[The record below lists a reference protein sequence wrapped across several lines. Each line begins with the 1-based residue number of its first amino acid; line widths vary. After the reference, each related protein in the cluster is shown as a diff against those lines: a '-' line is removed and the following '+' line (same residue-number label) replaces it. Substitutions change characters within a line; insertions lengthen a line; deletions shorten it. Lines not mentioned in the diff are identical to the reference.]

1 MKIQYASDLHLEF
14 AENWRYLKEHPLE
27 KAGDILVLAGDIGY
41 FGDENYSLHPFWNQV
56 ADQYEQVIV
65 VPGNHEFYKY
75 YDIASLQEG
84 ELLQI
89 RSNVK
94 VYYNGVVNFG
104 DVDMIL
110 STLWAHIPLQDA
122 FATESGVT
130 DFHRIMF
137 EGETLTFEQFN
148 KEHERCMD
156 FLRRACKS
164 SSASKRVIVT
174 HHVP

>member
-1 MKIQYASDLHLEF
+1 M
-14 AENWRYLKEHPLE
+14 R
-27 KAGDILVLAGDIGY
+27 
-41 FGDENYSLHPFWNQV
+41 
-56 ADQYEQVIV
+56 
-65 VPGNHEFYKY
+65 
-75 YDIASLQEG
+75 
-84 ELLQI
+84 I

-94 VYYNGVVNFG
+94 VYYNAIVKLGG
-104 DVDMIL
+104 VDMIL

-137 EGETLTFEQFN
+137 EGDTLTFEKFN

-174 HHVP
+174 HHVPSFQLSSPDFKGSRINGAFVSNEDDFVETCGADYWIYGHSHRNIDRQIGKTQCLSNQLGYVFAQEHQSFDSGKIIDL

>member
-1 MKIQYASDLHLEF
+1 M
-14 AENWRYLKEHPLE
+14 
-27 KAGDILVLAGDIGY
+27 
-41 FGDENYSLHPFWNQV
+41 HPFWSQV

-84 ELLQI
+84 ELVQI

-94 VYYNGVVNFG
+94 VYYNAIVNMG
-104 DVDMIL
+104 EVDMIL

-130 DFHRIMF
+130 DYWIYGHSHRNIDKLIGKTQCVSNQLGTVF
-137 EGETLTFEQFN
+137 YYIAKAKFT
-148 KEHERCMD
+148 
-156 FLRRACKS
+156 
-164 SSASKRVIVT
+164 
-174 HHVP
+174 